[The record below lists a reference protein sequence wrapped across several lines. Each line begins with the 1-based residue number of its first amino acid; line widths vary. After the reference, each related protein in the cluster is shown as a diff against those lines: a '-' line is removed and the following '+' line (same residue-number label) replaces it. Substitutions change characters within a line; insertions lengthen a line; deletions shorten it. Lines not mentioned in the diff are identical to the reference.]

1 MEEIWNHRFTNLAGA
16 RYGNLQVLSYHS
28 KTKDSQTRWLCLC
41 DCGNEIVVRRTGLAS
56 GTISCGCARKG
67 AQKKTMV
74 FSEEESYT
82 YETWYNMKRR
92 CYDLNFKHYSY
103 YGGSGVTVC
112 DRWLEPDGKGFRN
125 FLEDMGE
132 RPKDMSLNRIN
143 SVNLYSK
150 ETCEWADKQS
160 QAFDQKK
167 RKNNTSGKTGVSW
180 DKRRQK
186 WVATIDF
193 NKPIYLGAFVNIED
207 AIAARESAEM
217 KYHGFTKE

>member
-1 MEEIWNHRFTNLAGA
+1 MMDTTSLIGKRFGKLV
-16 RYGNLQVLSYHS
+16 VLSFEKYEKYQS
-28 KTKDSQTRWLCLC
+28 FWKCLC
-41 DCGNEIVVRRTGLAS
+41 DCGKE
-56 GTISCGCARKG
+56 TIGSRSNLTSSTKTSCGCARKG

-74 FSEEESYT
+74 FSEKEAYT
-82 YETWYNMKRR
+82 YETWHNMKRR
-92 CYDLNFKHYSY
+92 CYDVNFTHYNY
-103 YGGSGVTVC
+103 YGGAGVTVC
-112 DRWLEPDGKGFRN
+112 ERWLEPDGKGFRN

-132 RPKDMSLNRIN
+132 RPEGMSLNRIN

-150 ETCEWADKQS
+150 ETCEWANKQS

-180 DKRRQK
+180 DKRRER

-193 NKPIYLGAFVNIED
+193 NKPIYLGSFVNIED
-207 AIAARESAEM
+207 AILAREAAEM